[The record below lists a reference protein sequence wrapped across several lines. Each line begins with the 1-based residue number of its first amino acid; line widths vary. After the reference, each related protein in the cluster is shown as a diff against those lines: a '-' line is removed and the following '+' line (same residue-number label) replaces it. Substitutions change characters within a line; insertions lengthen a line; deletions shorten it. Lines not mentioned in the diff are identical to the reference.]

1 MVAAYICVLPSTAH
15 ASSAFHPTRWS
26 LVAQLRSG
34 DAPRARMALER
45 LCATYWYP
53 LYAYVRRSGHG
64 AEEAKDLTQAFFEH
78 VLEKEMFAAADPER
92 GRLRTFLLTA
102 LQNFLRAEWRK
113 TQRLKRGGGLAPLSI
128 DEALAEDR
136 YAREPAD
143 TLTPEAIYHR
153 RWALTLLE
161 ETMTA
166 LREEYA
172 QQGKAALF
180 EVLKGTLTGEED
192 ASFSALAA
200 PLGLSEG
207 ATRVAA
213 FRLRKRYRDRLL
225 EAVAASLDAASE
237 AEVDAEIAALFKA
250 LG

>member
-1 MVAAYICVLPSTAH
+1 
-15 ASSAFHPTRWS
+15 
-26 LVAQLRSG
+26 
-34 DAPRARMALER
+34 MALER

-64 AEEAKDLTQAFFEH
+64 PEEAKDLTQSFFAH
-78 VLEKEMFAAADPER
+78 ILENQMLAAADPGR

-113 TQRLKRGGGLAPLSI
+113 MQRLKRGGGLASVSI
-128 DEALAEDR
+128 DELTAEDR

-161 ETMTA
+161 DAMNA
-166 LREEYA
+166 LRADYVA
-172 QQGKAALF
+172 QGKAEIFEALKPS
-180 EVLKGTLTGEED
+180 LAGDEE
-192 ASFSALAA
+192 ASFAELGAALS
-200 PLGLSEG
+200 LSEG
-207 ATRVAA
+207 AARVAA
-213 FRLRKRYRDRLL
+213 FRLRKRYREHLL
-225 EAVAASLDAASE
+225 ESVASSLDATSQS
-237 AEVDAEIAALFKA
+237 EVDEEIAALFRA

>member
-1 MVAAYICVLPSTAH
+1 MPSSKH
-15 ASSAFHPTRWS
+15 ASPAFNPTRWS

-34 DAPRARMALER
+34 DAPRVRLALER
-45 LCATYWYP
+45 LCGTYWYP
-53 LYAYVRRSGHG
+53 LYAYVRRSGN
-64 AEEAKDLTQAFFEH
+64 APDEAKDLTQAFFAH

-113 TQRLKRGGGLAPLSI
+113 TQRLKRGGGTAPVSI

-136 YAREPAD
+136 YSREPAD

-153 RWALTLLE
+153 RWALTLLDD
-161 ETMTA
+161 TMNA
-166 LREEYA
+166 VHAEYA
-172 QQGKAALF
+172 EQGKAGLF
-180 EVLKGTLTGEED
+180 EVLKATLAGEEE
-192 ASFSALAA
+192 ASFAE
-200 PLGLSEG
+200 LGTQLGMNAG
-207 ATRVAA
+207 AMRVAA
-213 FRLRKRYRDRLL
+213 FRLRKRYRERLL

-237 AEVDAEIAALFKA
+237 AEVDEEIDALFKA

>member
-1 MVAAYICVLPSTAH
+1 VPSTAH
-15 ASSAFHPTRWS
+15 ASPAFNPTRWS

-34 DAPRARMALER
+34 DVPRARAALER

-64 AEEAKDLTQAFFEH
+64 AEESKDLTQAFFAH
-78 VLEKEMFAAADPER
+78 VLEKEMFSAADPER

-113 TQRLKRGGGLAPLSI
+113 SQRLKRGSGAAPLSI
-128 DEALAEDR
+128 DEAIAEDR

-143 TLTPEAIYHR
+143 ALTPEAIYHR

-161 ETMTA
+161 ETMGA

-172 QQGKAALF
+172 AQGKSAIF
-180 EVLKGTLTGEED
+180 EMLKSTLAGEEE
-192 ASFSALAA
+192 ASFADLGAR
-200 PLGLSEG
+200 LGLSEG
-207 ATRVAA
+207 AARVAA
-213 FRLRKRYRDRLL
+213 FRLRKRYRERLL

-237 AEVDAEIAALFKA
+237 AEVNAEIDALFRA

>member
-1 MVAAYICVLPSTAH
+1 M
-15 ASSAFHPTRWS
+15 
-26 LVAQLRSG
+26 RSG
-34 DAPRARMALER
+34 DAPRARAALER
-45 LCATYWYP
+45 LCAAYWYP

-64 AEEAKDLTQAFFEH
+64 VEEAKDLTQSFFVH

-92 GRLRTFLLTA
+92 GRLRTFLLAA

-113 TQRLKRGGGLAPLSI
+113 TQRLKRGGGMAPLSI

-161 ETMTA
+161 EVMTA
-166 LREEYA
+166 LRAEYA
-172 QQGKAALF
+172 AEGKGAVFETLKPTLAGEDAASFAALGA
-180 EVLKGTLTGEED
+180 K
-192 ASFSALAA
+192 
-200 PLGLSEG
+200 LGISEG
-207 ATRVAA
+207 AARIAA
-213 FRLRKRYRDRLL
+213 FRLRKRYRERLL
-225 EAVAASLDAASE
+225 ESVASSLDAATE
-237 AEVDAEIAALFKA
+237 AEVDEEIDALFKA

>member
-1 MVAAYICVLPSTAH
+1 VPSTEH
-15 ASSAFHPTRWS
+15 ASPAFNPTRWS

-34 DAPRARMALER
+34 DAPRARLALER
-45 LCATYWYP
+45 LCGTYWYP
-53 LYAYVRRSGHG
+53 LYAYVRRSGNG
-64 AEEAKDLTQAFFEH
+64 PDEAKDLTQAFFAH

-113 TQRLKRGGGLAPLSI
+113 TQRLKRGGGTVPVSI

-153 RWALTLLE
+153 RWALTLLDD
-161 ETMTA
+161 TMSA
-166 LREEYA
+166 LHAEYTE
-172 QQGKAALF
+172 QGKAGLF
-180 EVLKGTLTGEED
+180 EVLKATLAGEEE
-192 ASFSALAA
+192 ASFSE
-200 PLGLSEG
+200 LGTQLGMSAG
-207 ATRVAA
+207 AVRVAA
-213 FRLRKRYRDRLL
+213 FRLRKRYRERLL
-225 EAVAASLDAASE
+225 EAVAASLDAVSE
-237 AEVDAEIAALFKA
+237 AEVDEEIDALFKA

>member
-1 MVAAYICVLPSTAH
+1 LPSSVH
-15 ASSAFHPTRWS
+15 ASPAFNPTRWS

-34 DAPRARMALER
+34 DAARARIALER

-64 AEEAKDLTQAFFEH
+64 PEEAKDFTQGFFAH
-78 VLEKEMFAAADPER
+78 ILEKQMLAAADPER

-113 TQRLKRGGGLAPLSI
+113 TQRLKRGGGMALVSI
-128 DEALAEDR
+128 DELTAEDR

-161 ETMTA
+161 DAMNA
-166 LREEYA
+166 VRAEYVT
-172 QQGKAALF
+172 QNKGEVF
-180 EVLKGTLTGEED
+180 EVLKP
-192 ASFSALAA
+192 ALAGDDHGSFA
-200 PLGLSEG
+200 ELGAALGLSEG
-207 ATRVAA
+207 AARVAA
-213 FRLRKRYRDRLL
+213 FRLRKRYREHLL
-225 EAVAASLDAASE
+225 EAVASSLDATSE
-237 AEVDAEIAALFKA
+237 AEVNEEIDALFKA